1 MAKAKRKTLP
11 KDFDALLKAG
21 DVEALKAVFDACE
34 LDARGGYGKQT
45 APGFNDCP
53 EPLIRWLVA
62 QGADIEATDTWGRT
76 PLHAHASSWNGK
88 VEVLLDLG
96 AAMEARDGS
105 GNTPL
110 HSAATSG
117 RVEAVRLLLA
127 RGARA
132 DAVNAAGLTPLAAGL
147 RGCSNIQIEAM
158 ADIAA
163 LLSGAAPPPR
173 TPGLFDRLKR
183 AVGGGGEPATALA
196 EQQAQ
201 VRRIGENFE
210 FHRAGFNPEFLDATS
225 DGLDR
230 LYALF
235 DLPPVPR
242 RRIHDGRSPIVAT
255 PGRWQDQQQQLW
267 ALLVPSSG
275 AAATVQGEV
284 IRIAGRI
291 ADEIDR
297 NGGANWDADFRKMGQ
312 AFLTHIAS
320 GAPLPPADQA
330 RAADLIRR
338 ATTLDGVGEGLCEL
352 SVRWVALNPAPVALG
367 ETDYGR

>member
-1 MAKAKRKTLP
+1 MAKAKKKTLP
-11 KDFDALLKAG
+11 KDFRDQLQAG
-21 DVEALKAVFDACE
+21 DVEALKAVFDTCD

-45 APGFNDCP
+45 ALGFNDCP
-53 EPLIRWLVA
+53 EALIRWLA
-62 QGADIEATDTWGRT
+62 EQGADLQATNTWGRT
-76 PLHAHASSWNGK
+76 PLHEHASSWNGK

-96 AAMEARDGS
+96 ADIQATDTQGD
-105 GNTPL
+105 TPL

-117 RVEAVRLLLA
+117 KTEAVRLLLT

-132 DAVNAAGLTPLAAGL
+132 DAVNAAGQTPLAAGL
-147 RGCSNIQIEAM
+147 RGCSNIQIAAM

-163 LLSGAAPPPR
+163 LLLAASPPPKA
-173 TPGLFDRLKR
+173 PGLFDRLKR
-183 AVGGGGEPATALA
+183 AVGGAAAAPGLA
-196 EQQAQ
+196 EQRAF
-201 VRRIGENFE
+201 VTRIGENFE
-210 FHRAGFNPEFLDATS
+210 FHRAGFNPEFLDAAS

-242 RRIHDGRSPIVAT
+242 RRMHDGAAPIVAT
-255 PGRWQDQQQQLW
+255 PGRWQDQQQELW

-297 NGGANWDADFRKMGQ
+297 NGGVNWDADYRKMGQ

-320 GAPLPPADQA
+320 GAPLPQADQT
-330 RAADLIRR
+330 RAAELIHR
-338 ATTLDGVGEGLCEL
+338 ARTLDGVGEGLCDL
-352 SVRWVALNPAPVALG
+352 SVRWVARNPAPVALG
-367 ETDYGR
+367 ATDYDR